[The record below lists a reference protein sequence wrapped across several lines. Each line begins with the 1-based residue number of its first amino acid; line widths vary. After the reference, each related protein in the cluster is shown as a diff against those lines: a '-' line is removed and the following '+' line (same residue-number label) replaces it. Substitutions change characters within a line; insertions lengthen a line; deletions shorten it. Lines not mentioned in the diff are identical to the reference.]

1 MRDVMFILVACCFLA
16 SSTAAEPANGI
27 RRVLIL
33 NEEGLSFPGINLMD
47 REIRAALE
55 RSPYQIELYDE
66 FLEVILFPD
75 ETYQQQLR
83 ESFLRKYRDRKP
95 DLIIAEGAASIKF
108 MIESHQEFFP
118 NTPIVICGG
127 DQAQADNS
135 KLDSQFTGTWMTLE
149 PAKTLDAALQ
159 LQPSTKHV
167 IVIGGAGPWD
177 KPVEAIVRESLRNYD
192 ARFEFTYL
200 TDLAV
205 PTLLERLKR
214 LPSHTII
221 FYTTLSQDAAGTHFV
236 DATQLLPLVADVAN
250 APVFVLADT
259 QVGRGPVGGYITSYS
274 AQGQVAGEI
283 ALRILRGEQPRDI
296 PIVTGTNVYLF
307 DWRALKRWGFAE
319 SNLPPGS
326 TVLYRQFSVWES
338 YRRYIIGAI
347 FVVLAQSL
355 LILGLLWQRA
365 RRRKVE
371 DKLVVTNERLHLA
384 MESGKVVGWEWD
396 VKTGRDSW
404 FGDLKMMFGIPSDTY
419 VWRTENFYEHV
430 HPDDRK
436 HVSQALAD
444 ARKTHKPYVGEFHV
458 VRPDGAQRWVFATG
472 KFHYSRKGEPERMLG
487 MALDITERKRAEQD
501 LRESEER
508 FRLVA
513 NQAPVLIWMS
523 GPDKLCIFFNQSWLN
538 FTGRS
543 MELEL
548 GEGWTS
554 GVHPEDLR
562 RCLKA
567 YSDAFDARVEFE
579 IEYRLRRFDGKY
591 RWIVDY
597 GVPRIESDGTFLG
610 YIGSCLDVTD
620 RKTTEESLE
629 ELSGRLINAHE
640 EERTRIARELHDDF
654 SQRLALQ
661 GIGLG
666 QLWKNLPKSDV
677 EGRAKIEELLKRIR
691 EISSDMHSLSHQ
703 LHSSKLEHVGLV
715 SALTGLCEEM
725 RSRYK
730 IQIEFSERGVSSEIP
745 KDVALCLF
753 RITQEA
759 LGNVVKHS
767 QAKQAQAEL
776 FGTNDAI
783 RLRIVDAGVGFD
795 PDLRRTGIGLISMRE
810 RLRLVGGTLSIM
822 SAPMRGTEIL
832 VQVPLSMYANRAHAR
847 TQATG
852 E

>member
-1 MRDVMFILVACCFLA
+1 
-16 SSTAAEPANGI
+16 
-27 RRVLIL
+27 
-33 NEEGLSFPGINLMD
+33 
-47 REIRAALE
+47 
-55 RSPYQIELYDE
+55 
-66 FLEVILFPD
+66 
-75 ETYQQQLR
+75 
-83 ESFLRKYRDRKP
+83 
-95 DLIIAEGAASIKF
+95 
-108 MIESHQEFFP
+108 
-118 NTPIVICGG
+118 
-127 DQAQADNS
+127 
-135 KLDSQFTGTWMTLE
+135 
-149 PAKTLDAALQ
+149 
-159 LQPSTKHV
+159 
-167 IVIGGAGPWD
+167 
-177 KPVEAIVRESLRNYD
+177 
-192 ARFEFTYL
+192 
-200 TDLAV
+200 
-205 PTLLERLKR
+205 
-214 LPSHTII
+214 
-221 FYTTLSQDAAGTHFV
+221 
-236 DATQLLPLVADVAN
+236 
-250 APVFVLADT
+250 
-259 QVGRGPVGGYITSYS
+259 
-274 AQGQVAGEI
+274 
-283 ALRILRGEQPRDI
+283 
-296 PIVTGTNVYLF
+296 
-307 DWRALKRWGFAE
+307 
-319 SNLPPGS
+319 
-326 TVLYRQFSVWES
+326 
-338 YRRYIIGAI
+338 
-347 FVVLAQSL
+347 
-355 LILGLLWQRA
+355 
-365 RRRKVE
+365 
-371 DKLVVTNERLHLA
+371 
-384 MESGKVVGWEWD
+384 
-396 VKTGRDSW
+396 
-404 FGDLKMMFGIPSDTY
+404 
-419 VWRTENFYEHV
+419 
-430 HPDDRK
+430 
-436 HVSQALAD
+436 
-444 ARKTHKPYVGEFHV
+444 
-458 VRPDGAQRWVFATG
+458 
-472 KFHYSRKGEPERMLG
+472 
-487 MALDITERKRAEQD
+487 
-501 LRESEER
+501 
-508 FRLVA
+508 
-513 NQAPVLIWMS
+513 
-523 GPDKLCIFFNQSWLN
+523 
-538 FTGRS
+538 
-543 MELEL
+543 
-548 GEGWTS
+548 
-554 GVHPEDLR
+554 VHPEDLR